1 MRGLCRQTIHPQT
14 FDNAVAA
21 FAGLTPKS
29 EFETTAQ
36 FEARQ
41 AQALGGSGGPLI
53 IEKAP
58 ENRDYFRYDADAQV
72 LRISSYAFDNTNFPT
87 WDAFYSLGLDQRFKV
102 STGGNIDIV
111 ISSNERAT
119 GSYRGQNSFGA
130 NATVE
135 EVTRTVKAIFERGPE
150 WGRGPE
156 ALFPGEGD
164 VGQLSMTPDEAR
176 LLKPS
181 LRIALVVAPFAPYVV
196 RGTNP
201 YGRPSL
207 QSPKQVTI
215 DFTILMADIQCGL
228 VMDGSGR
235 VLGAYPTS

>member
-1 MRGLCRQTIHPQT
+1 
-14 FDNAVAA
+14 
-21 FAGLTPKS
+21 
-29 EFETTAQ
+29 
-36 FEARQ
+36 
-41 AQALGGSGGPLI
+41 
-53 IEKAP
+53 
-58 ENRDYFRYDADAQV
+58 
-72 LRISSYAFDNTNFPT
+72 
-87 WDAFYSLGLDQRFKV
+87 
-102 STGGNIDIV
+102 
-111 ISSNERAT
+111 
-119 GSYRGQNSFGA
+119 
-130 NATVE
+130 
-135 EVTRTVKAIFERGPE
+135 
-150 WGRGPE
+150 
-156 ALFPGEGD
+156 
-164 VGQLSMTPDEAR
+164 MTPDEAR